1 MISIVTPVM
10 SVHPVLIDLTMK
22 QVESVQKNT
31 VNEWELIYIIHGR
44 LNKEILEVPE
54 WNKILIDELYPI
66 PNVRVKTYDRNVG
79 IAKAFN
85 VGFNKMARGDVFC
98 LMHNDV
104 ELPDRWDVELRKEAQ
119 AGALAFPLVEES
131 QACEMR
137 GARPMFSDQVPSCCW
152 MVSKA
157 VWDEIGGMDE
167 LFEDIHW
174 EDTDFFRRA
183 QQAGKQ
189 FVRCNTTVFHY
200 RAATR
205 TLLPDKG
212 NGNFLVNRAKY
223 CAKHGVRLDK
233 PDDLPRLEPV
243 TTGP

>member
-10 SVHPVLIDLTMK
+10 SVHPVLIDLTMR
-22 QVESVQKNT
+22 QLESIQNNT

-54 WNKILIDELYPI
+54 WNKDLIHKLNDI
-66 PNVRVKTYDRNVG
+66 PNVRIKTYDRNVG

-85 VGFNKMARGDVFC
+85 VGFSMAGGDIYC

-104 ELPDRWDVELRKEAQ
+104 ELPFGWDGRLVQ
-119 AGALAFPLVEES
+119 IAGAGDLAFPLVKES
-131 QACEMR
+131 AACEMR
-137 GARPMFSDQVPSCCW
+137 GAKQMFSDQVPSCCW
-152 MVSKA
+152 MVSKI
-157 VWDEIGGMDE
+157 VWDELNGMDE
-167 LFEDIHW
+167 NFEDIHW
-174 EDTDFFRRA
+174 EDTDFFMRA
-183 QQAGKQ
+183 KKAGKK

-223 CAKHGVRLDK
+223 CAKHKVRLDK
-233 PDDLPRLEPV
+233 HDDLPRLEPIAP
-243 TTGP
+243 GA